1 MKTLPTKTVASVMA
15 AFSRT
20 VTELESVAV
29 VNEAAVETLTTQKT
43 EIESKIAMVN
53 AEATKARSIRGRL
66 GSIMG
71 EDE

>member
-1 MKTLPTKTVASVMA
+1 MKILPTKTVASVMA
-15 AFSRT
+15 TFNKT
-20 VTELESVAV
+20 MTELESVATA
-29 VNEAAVETLTTQKT
+29 NEQAAETLTTQKA
-43 EIESKIAMVN
+43 EIESKIAMAN

>member
-1 MKTLPTKTVASVMA
+1 MKILPTKTVATVMA
-15 AFSRT
+15 TFSKT
-20 VTELESVAV
+20 MTELESVATA
-29 VNEAAVETLTTQKT
+29 NEQAAETLTTQKA
-43 EIESKIAMVN
+43 EIESKIAMAN